1 MSRKFWLTVL
11 VSFVLLYAF
20 QFILHALILS
30 GFYASRPDGLLPEAK
45 MQARMIWMPIGFLI
59 WAYLWTYFF
68 HRFASEKNVFKGIQH
83 GVSYMIFLNVPK
95 SFIWYASIDI
105 SGYCY
110 LWWSIG
116 EVIMGIIIG
125 AVMGAMLKGEPP
137 ETNQA

>member
-1 MSRKFWLTVL
+1 MSKKFWLTVL

-30 GFYASRPDGLLPEAK
+30 GFYASRPDGLLPAAK
-45 MQARMIWMPIGFLI
+45 MQARMIWMPVGFLI

-68 HRFASEKNVFKGIQH
+68 HRFASEKNVARGIQH

-110 LWWSIG
+110 LWWTIG
-116 EVIMGIIIG
+116 EVIMGVIIG
-125 AVMGAMLKGEPP
+125 AVMGAMLKGEP
-137 ETNQA
+137 EAKKA